1 MAGRYIDV
9 AVKVETA
16 GTVDQLYVRD
26 GETSKDAVERHLKD
40 GEEKL
45 ADADICRVVEEIDAK
60 TVKVSDLMELHP
72 SEETKQ
78 LNIDYPNGN
87 PAEEEVENN
96 GGEDEPVEDS
106 GGTGFIR

>member
-1 MAGRYIDV
+1 VAGRYIDV
-9 AVKVETA
+9 AVKLETA

-26 GETSKDAVERHLKD
+26 GETSKDAVERYLKD
-40 GEEKL
+40 DEEKL

-87 PAEEEVENN
+87 PYEEASEGEAAPAEGAIV
-96 GGEDEPVEDS
+96 
-106 GGTGFIR
+106 TGFSR